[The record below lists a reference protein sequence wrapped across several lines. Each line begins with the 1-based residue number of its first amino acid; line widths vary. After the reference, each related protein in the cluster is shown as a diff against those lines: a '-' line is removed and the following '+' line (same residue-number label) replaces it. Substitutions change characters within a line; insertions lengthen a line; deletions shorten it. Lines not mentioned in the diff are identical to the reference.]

1 MAKDKAASGREGIGT
16 FRLIMR
22 ILGTLILIGILT
34 SLIFLCIFA
43 DYIKTSIIPSTPL
56 DLNDIALKQSSI
68 VWYQD
73 KSSGEWKELAILS
86 GEEERIWVDRS
97 DIPDYMKKALVAIE
111 DKRFYDHHG
120 VDWIRTAGAFVNM
133 FTGSRSSFGGSTITQ
148 QLIKNV
154 THQDDITVQRKLLE
168 IFQAL
173 EFEKEYD
180 KEDILEWYLNV
191 VYFGQG
197 CYGVQTAAQTY
208 FGKDVSEL
216 SLAESAAIVGIT
228 NLPTKYDP
236 FQNPEYNKERQEDIL
251 QQMYLQGYIS
261 KKEYKEA
268 VAEELDFV
276 HSASGESE
284 SSDNVYSYY
293 VETVVNDVVK
303 DLAEEKGVSEKIA
316 KTLIYNGG
324 YHIYCCIDVDIQS
337 KVDSIYTDMTKLP
350 QPTVATD
357 SQLQS
362 AIVII
367 DQYTG
372 NIVAL
377 SGGTGEKDINFG
389 FNRATDALRPPGSS
403 IKPLAVYGP
412 AVEYGLIT
420 PSTWVLDADETKVT
434 LAKAPE
440 GWYPKNS
447 PNQYDGVITIAT
459 ALQKSKN
466 TVSAQIMDKLTPAA
480 SLDFLRN
487 RLNFTSLIDADA
499 DYAAMALGQP
509 HHGVTVREMAQA
521 YSALANDGV
530 MYESRTY
537 LKVTNADGTEV
548 ILDNEPEVQTAFS
561 SNTARVMTYMLNN
574 AATNGTGSSSRLSN
588 MPVAGKTGTTSANK
602 DRWFCGYTPYY
613 TCAVWTGY
621 DTPETMHFYGNPAVT
636 VWHDVMELIHADLPY
651 KDFNMSYGGSPTNLF
666 GTQEELTEIW
676 EGTEDEPEDP
686 DNPVDPTDPTDPAK
700 PEDPVTPSPTP
711 AA

>member
-1 MAKDKAASGREGIGT
+1 MAKDKAASGGEGIGT

-133 FTGSRSSFGGSTITQ
+133 FTGSRSTFGGSTITQ

-389 FNRATDALRPPGSS
+389 FNRATDALRPPACGRRSCR
-403 IKPLAVYGP
+403 
-412 AVEYGLIT
+412 
-420 PSTWVLDADETKVT
+420 
-434 LAKAPE
+434 
-440 GWYPKNS
+440 
-447 PNQYDGVITIAT
+447 GVR
-459 ALQKSKN
+459 SHY
-466 TVSAQIMDKLTPAA
+466 AQHMGA
-480 SLDFLRN
+480 
-487 RLNFTSLIDADA
+487 
-499 DYAAMALGQP
+499 
-509 HHGVTVREMAQA
+509 
-521 YSALANDGV
+521 
-530 MYESRTY
+530 
-537 LKVTNADGTEV
+537 
-548 ILDNEPEVQTAFS
+548 
-561 SNTARVMTYMLNN
+561 
-574 AATNGTGSSSRLSN
+574 
-588 MPVAGKTGTTSANK
+588 
-602 DRWFCGYTPYY
+602 
-613 TCAVWTGY
+613 
-621 DTPETMHFYGNPAVT
+621 
-636 VWHDVMELIHADLPY
+636 
-651 KDFNMSYGGSPTNLF
+651 
-666 GTQEELTEIW
+666 
-676 EGTEDEPEDP
+676 
-686 DNPVDPTDPTDPAK
+686 
-700 PEDPVTPSPTP
+700 
-711 AA
+711 

>member
-133 FTGSRSSFGGSTITQ
+133 FTGSRSTFGGSTITQ

-173 EFEKEYD
+173 EFEKDYD

-208 FGKDVSEL
+208 FGKDAKDL
-216 SLAESAAIVGIT
+216 SVAESAAIVGIT
-228 NLPTKYDP
+228 NLPTYYDP
-236 FQNPEYNKERQEDIL
+236 FYSVENNKERQENIL
-251 QQMYLQGYIS
+251 REMYKQGYIS

-324 YHIYCCIDVDIQS
+324 YNIYCCIDVDIQS

-350 QPTVATD
+350 QPTVATG

-440 GWYPKNS
+440 GWYPKKS
-447 PNQYDGVITIAT
+447 PNQYDVVRTIAT
-459 ALQKSKN
+459 ALQ
-466 TVSAQIMDKLTPAA
+466 Q
-480 SLDFLRN
+480 
-487 RLNFTSLIDADA
+487 
-499 DYAAMALGQP
+499 
-509 HHGVTVREMAQA
+509 
-521 YSALANDGV
+521 
-530 MYESRTY
+530 
-537 LKVTNADGTEV
+537 
-548 ILDNEPEVQTAFS
+548 
-561 SNTARVMTYMLNN
+561 
-574 AATNGTGSSSRLSN
+574 
-588 MPVAGKTGTTSANK
+588 
-602 DRWFCGYTPYY
+602 
-613 TCAVWTGY
+613 
-621 DTPETMHFYGNPAVT
+621 
-636 VWHDVMELIHADLPY
+636 
-651 KDFNMSYGGSPTNLF
+651 
-666 GTQEELTEIW
+666 
-676 EGTEDEPEDP
+676 
-686 DNPVDPTDPTDPAK
+686 
-700 PEDPVTPSPTP
+700 
-711 AA
+711 